1 MEKNENEK
9 KNTDT
14 GKRMIG
20 GKKVLWTGE
29 SNFEVFGSQRRIFVR
44 HRTNVKMLEECLTS
58 SVSHGGRNW

>member
-14 GKRMIG
+14 GKRMMG
-20 GKKVLWTGE
+20 GGGVWTAE

-58 SVSHGGRNW
+58 SVSHGERNW